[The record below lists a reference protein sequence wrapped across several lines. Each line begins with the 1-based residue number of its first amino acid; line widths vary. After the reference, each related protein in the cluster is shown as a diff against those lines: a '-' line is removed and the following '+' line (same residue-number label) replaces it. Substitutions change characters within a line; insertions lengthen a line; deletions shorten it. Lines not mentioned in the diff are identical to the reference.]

1 MTHLLTI
8 AAKGFDLDDVIQ
20 FVVILGFVLI
30 SIIGGI
36 MQKRL
41 ANKEQ
46 EQRARGQDEAKGHRG
61 VQAAKRPPWLVR
73 EEVEPPPEPQPAQPV
88 RIAAPP
94 PIPRADDAIRSSP
107 QLQPHRARD
116 PVQPRPQIRRPTKK
130 TTLGSLQTA
139 ALQTKQ
145 PAPPRQLGPRPA
157 MVDLGGADE
166 ARRAII
172 YHEILSP
179 PKALREGGEMWEL

>member
-1 MTHLLTI
+1 MTHLLSI
-8 AAKGFDLDDVIQ
+8 AAKRFDLDDIIQ

-41 ANKEQ
+41 AKKEQ
-46 EQRARGQDEAKGHRG
+46 ERRARGGDEAEGHRG
-61 VQAAKRPPWLVR
+61 VQTAKRPPWLVA
-73 EEVEPPPEPQPAQPV
+73 EEVQPPQGQPAQPV

-94 PIPRADDAIRSSP
+94 PVPRADAIRSSP
-107 QLQPHRARD
+107 ELQLHRARD
-116 PVQPRPQIRRPTKK
+116 PVQPRPQIGRLTKK

-139 ALQTKQ
+139 APQTEQ
-145 PAPPRQLGPRPA
+145 PAPPQQLAA
-157 MVDLGGADE
+157 MVDLGRADE